1 MTHLIE
7 IINYQIQ
14 VAPELLY
21 IPAFRKIWN
30 KDRSKHKDTA
40 LNTFGYIYWIY
51 DPRSDYNYIIDE
63 DERRKVVI
71 EEQGLPSN
79 FKVDNDIMEAI
90 NCYKKH
96 CITSSFLLLQDTRA
110 TIDNMRKILR
120 SIDFENM
127 EEKDKVT
134 AIKNIASITQMLP
147 KIAKDLAEAE
157 RAVEKEIE
165 EQGTARGG
173 NESKSLMDDG
183 ILMLE

>member
-1 MTHLIE
+1 
-7 IINYQIQ
+7 
-14 VAPELLY
+14 
-21 IPAFRKIWN
+21 
-30 KDRSKHKDTA
+30 
-40 LNTFGYIYWIY
+40 
-51 DPRSDYNYIIDE
+51 
-63 DERRKVVI
+63 
-71 EEQGLPSN
+71 
-79 FKVDNDIMEAI
+79 
-90 NCYKKH
+90 
-96 CITSSFLLLQDTRA
+96 
-110 TIDNMRKILR
+110 MRKILR